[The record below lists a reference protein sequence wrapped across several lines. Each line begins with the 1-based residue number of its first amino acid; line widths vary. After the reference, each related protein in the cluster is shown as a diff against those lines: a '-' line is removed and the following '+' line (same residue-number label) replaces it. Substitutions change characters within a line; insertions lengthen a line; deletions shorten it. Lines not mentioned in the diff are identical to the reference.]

1 MKRIVSFITGLLA
14 LLINFTASA
23 QSKEATA
30 NDHSLLWRI
39 SGNGLAKPSY
49 LFGTIHIICLDDF
62 VWTAKMNE
70 GLTKSEKV
78 CFEMDL
84 DDPAVMMQVAAGLID
99 KSGKKLHDYFNPEQY
114 KLLQKYMKDSLDMEL
129 SLFDQMKPV
138 FLQTLISAK
147 VSVGCANSTSYED
160 SIMKIATQ
168 DHKEILGLETADE
181 QLAVLETL
189 PVDSVVAQV
198 IAQVKGNSDNDKIEY
213 NKMVAAYKAQD
224 LPELYDQ
231 IVQSKDLG
239 NDMNAFLDDRN
250 KKWIG
255 RMSGKM
261 KQSSVFFAVGAGHL
275 YGGNG
280 VISLLRKQGY
290 TVTAVK

>member
-1 MKRIVSFITGLLA
+1 
-14 LLINFTASA
+14 
-23 QSKEATA
+23 
-30 NDHSLLWRI
+30 
-39 SGNGLAKPSY
+39 
-49 LFGTIHIICLDDF
+49 
-62 VWTAKMNE
+62 
-70 GLTKSEKV
+70 
-78 CFEMDL
+78 
-84 DDPAVMMQVAAGLID
+84 
-99 KSGKKLHDYFNPEQY
+99 
-114 KLLQKYMKDSLDMEL
+114 
-129 SLFDQMKPV
+129 
-138 FLQTLISAK
+138 
-147 VSVGCANSTSYED
+147 
-160 SIMKIATQ
+160 MKIATQ